1 MKMIDAHLHIFE
13 HVTGYG
19 SRGEFRSLGNGRVRW
34 ANGDCDR
41 MYPEGFAKE
50 GVTAE
55 DMLRLMDENGIEKGV
70 LLQAS
75 AYGFQNEYIAET
87 VAKYPDRFAGAATL
101 DPFIYYFKDVLNRF
115 LGALHFNIFKL
126 EMSVGGGLC
135 GYHDAQALWDHPNLD
150 LLCQRLNAIGGT
162 LALDLGA
169 PQTAGHR
176 VFDVRKFA
184 MKYPDLHF
192 VVCHLLSMPG
202 NALPLLKQELM
213 MLKLPNVWFDLAAIP
228 SNTGEHAPFEYTR
241 SYIKAAKEIAGA
253 GKLIWGTDCA
263 TVLKDYSYDE
273 LKSVI
278 TEADIFTEAEQEGIF
293 YNNAAAAYNI

>member
-1 MKMIDAHLHIFE
+1 MKIMDAHLHIFE

-19 SRGEFRSLGNGRVRW
+19 SRGEFRSLGNGSVRW

-55 DMLRLMDENGIEKGV
+55 DMLRFMDENGIEKGV

-75 AYGFQNEYIAET
+75 AYGFQNEFIAEA
-87 VAKYPDRFAGAATL
+87 VNEYPDRLAGAATL
-101 DPFIYYFKDVLNRF
+101 DPFIYYFKDVLDRLTGELQF
-115 LGALHFNIFKL
+115 KIFKL

-135 GYHDAQALWDHPNLD
+135 GYHDADALWSHPNLE
-150 LLCQRLNAIGGT
+150 LLCRRLDAMGGT

-169 PQTAGHR
+169 PQTASHR

-184 MKYPDLHF
+184 MKYPDLHI
-192 VVCHLLSMPG
+192 VVCHLLSMPAG
-202 NALPLLKQELM
+202 CLPLLKQELM
-213 MLKLPNVWFDLAAIP
+213 QLKLPNVWFDLAAIP
-228 SNTGEHAPFEYTR
+228 SNTGEHAPFEDAR
-241 SYIKAAKEIAGA
+241 AYIKAAKAIVGA
-253 GKLIWGTDCA
+253 DKLIWGTDCA

-278 TEADIFTEAEQEGIF
+278 TETDLFTAAELTDVF
-293 YNNAAAAYNI
+293 YANAAAAYRI